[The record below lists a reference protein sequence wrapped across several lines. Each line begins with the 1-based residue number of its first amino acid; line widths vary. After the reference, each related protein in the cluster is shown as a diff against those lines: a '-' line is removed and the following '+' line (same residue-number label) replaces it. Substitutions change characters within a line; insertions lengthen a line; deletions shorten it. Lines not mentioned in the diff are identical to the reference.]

1 MRRESS
7 SPFTRPVPLP
17 LWAAVAIPVSAAV
30 LAGVV
35 GLASGV
41 LIGRAAS
48 NAPAGPGAPPA
59 VVAAPDAKPAAKA
72 DPKTY
77 LRDPVNRKAFEQAV
91 MGKSTREVTEMLG
104 PPSRVMNNLDA
115 GQGWV
120 YETPP
125 VTAYQKSKKQ
135 AGNVILILRSDH
147 VSQIVWNAAI

>member
-17 LWAAVAIPVSAAV
+17 LWAAVAIPVSVAV
-30 LAGVV
+30 VAGLAGMMAGIYI
-35 GLASGV
+35 GLSGYDAP
-41 LIGRAAS
+41 GTPDT
-48 NAPAGPGAPPA
+48 APAT
-59 VVAAPDAKPAAKA
+59 AAPDAKPTAKA
-72 DPKTY
+72 DVRSY
-77 LRDPVNRKAFEQAV
+77 LRDPINRKAFEQVV

-115 GQGWV
+115 GLGWV

-125 VTAYQKSKKQ
+125 VTAYQKSKRQ

-147 VSQIVWNAAI
+147 VAQIVWNAAI